1 MDAAAQYALA
11 YALTTSAGLRGLLT
25 LAVVSVA
32 VHFNWLHAPDAFTWL
47 GSTTV
52 TIVLVAVALVDFVGD
67 KIPVVDHGLHALNL
81 VVKPA
86 AAAILVGGA
95 VHPHSGGELITL
107 MVLGSLNA
115 LGVAGASA
123 AIRGTSTAT
132 TGGIANPF
140 VSLFEDAVAGVTIV
154 LGFIAPLVAA
164 ALALV
169 LTVLVV
175 RMGWGAWRTV
185 RTT

>member
-32 VHFNWLHAPDAFTWL
+32 VHFGWLHAPDAFVWL

-67 KIPVVDHGLHALNL
+67 KVPVVDHALHAVNL

-95 VHPHSGGELITL
+95 VHPHSNTELIAL
-107 MVLGSLNA
+107 MVLGALNA

-132 TGGIANPF
+132 TAGMANPF
-140 VSLFEDAVAGVTIV
+140 VSLFEDVVAGVTIV
-154 LGFIAPLVAA
+154 LGFIAPFLAA

-169 LTVLVV
+169 LTVMVM
-175 RMGWGAWRTV
+175 RMGWGAWRAV
-185 RTT
+185 RSS

>member
-25 LAVVSVA
+25 LAAVSIA
-32 VHFNWLHAPDAFTWL
+32 VHFGVLHAPDAFAWL

-52 TIVLVAVALVDFVGD
+52 TIVLVVVAAADFVGD
-67 KIPVVDHGLHALNL
+67 KIPVVDHLLHAVNL
-81 VVKPA
+81 IVKPA

-95 VHPHSGGELITL
+95 VHPHSTGELVTL
-107 MVLGSLNA
+107 MVLGALNA
-115 LGVAGASA
+115 LGIAGASA
-123 AIRGTSTAT
+123 AIRGTSTAAT
-132 TGGIANPF
+132 AGVANPF

-154 LGFIAPLVAA
+154 LGFVAPLVAA

-169 LTVLVV
+169 LSWIVV
-175 RMGWGAWRTV
+175 RLALQAWRSV
-185 RTT
+185 RPA